1 MTDQMSSQSW
11 QRLAQKM
18 VCTYTGEKMAE
29 LKADVV
35 ARHHRNARNARILF
49 TAGAI
54 LLVGMVTTT
63 LIWQLAQ
70 SEMQKELP
78 QADLAALTNSV
89 APPEQLRASSVAAE
103 THADD
108 TSVFP
113 VATPLTSGTRYELI
127 EKDNASVYR
136 ITSGY
141 VRFQTHSTGSRKL
154 LVQVG
159 DLAVEDIGTVFT
171 VETLA
176 DEQVRVAVSE
186 GRVKVSWPSGH
197 AELKAGTDGV
207 FPGGVPQLPAAP
219 LVSKNVVSGGGAVAE
234 IVSPVNWRDA
244 ARRGDNE
251 LALELIERNPST
263 VRYSAGDLLLAAD
276 VMRLTG
282 HSQRAVALLKKVVK
296 GFPGDSRRTAAAFT
310 LGKVLL
316 EELGNPRAAARAFG
330 IAARHASPL
339 KEEAMAREAEAW
351 YRAGDSSKAKSAAQ
365 KYLAQF
371 SQGARADSIKSFY
384 DETD

>member
-1 MTDQMSSQSW
+1 MWQS
-11 QRLAQKM
+11 
-18 VCTYTGEKMAE
+18 
-29 LKADVV
+29 
-35 ARHHRNARNARILF
+35 
-49 TAGAI
+49 
-54 LLVGMVTTT
+54 
-63 LIWQLAQ
+63 AQ
-70 SEMQKELP
+70 SEVQKELSE
-78 QADLAALTNSV
+78 AAVATLTNSV
-89 APPEQLRASSVAAE
+89 PPPEQFRASSAASE
-103 THADD
+103 IDADD
-108 TSVFP
+108 IAAFS

-127 EKDNASVYR
+127 EKDNVSVYR

-141 VRFQTHSTGSRKL
+141 VRFRTRSAVSRKL

-159 DLAVEDIGTVFT
+159 DLAIEDIGTVFT

-219 LVSKNVVSGGGAVAE
+219 LVSRNVVSEGGAVADMA
-234 IVSPVNWRDA
+234 SPLNWRDA

-251 LALELIERNPST
+251 LALELIERNPAT
-263 VRYSAGDLLLAAD
+263 VRYAAGDLLLAAD

-282 HSQRAVALLKKVVK
+282 HSPRAVVLLKKVVK

-330 IAARHASPL
+330 IAARPASPL

-351 YRAGDSSKAKSAAQ
+351 YRAGDSSKAKAAAQ
-365 KYLAQF
+365 KYLVQF
-371 SQGARADSIKSFY
+371 SQGARADSVRAFY
-384 DETD
+384 DETE

>member
-1 MTDQMSSQSW
+1 MTDQMSSQNW

-18 VCTYTGEKMAE
+18 VCTYTGEQMAE

-35 ARHHRNARNARILF
+35 VRYHRDVRNARIRF

-54 LLVGMVTTT
+54 LLLGMVTAA
-63 LIWQLAQ
+63 LVWQLAQ
-70 SEMQKELP
+70 SEMQRELSESEI
-78 QADLAALTNSV
+78 AALRNSV
-89 APPEQLRASSVAAE
+89 VPPEKHRASSAAVE
-103 THADD
+103 MRAGD
-108 TSVFP
+108 TAVFP

-127 EKDNASVYR
+127 EEDSASVYR
-136 ITSGY
+136 ITSGH
-141 VRFQTHSTGSRKL
+141 VRFQTHSAVPRKL

-159 DLAVEDIGTVFT
+159 DLAIEDIGTVFT

-176 DEQVRVAVSE
+176 DGQVRVAVSE

-219 LVSKNVVSGGGAVAE
+219 VVSEKNASGGGAAME
-234 IVSPVNWRDA
+234 TAPPENWRDA
-244 ARRGDNE
+244 ARQGDNV

-263 VRYSAGDLLLAAD
+263 VRYSADDLLLAAD

-282 HSQRAVALLKKVVK
+282 HSPRAVVYLKKVVK

-316 EELGNPRAAARAFG
+316 EELGHPRAAARAFG
-330 IAARHASPL
+330 IVARQASPL

-351 YRAGDSSKAKSAAQ
+351 YRAGDSSKAKAAAR

-371 SQGARADSIKSFY
+371 SQGARADSIRSFY